1 MKGKKHSKRLAA
13 IMLALVLIA
22 TTVINP
28 GSITSVFA
36 ETAEEA
42 KTVSEKKTE
51 AEKKEEP
58 TTKVKEETTTAK
70 KEETTTKA
78 KEEVTTA
85 KKEETTTKAKEET
98 TTTKKEETTKPEE
111 GTTGNRSAKKI
122 KTVGNP
128 NAAGSSTEKDKT
140 EEDKKE
146 EDKKEEEVKT
156 YTVSSGTY
164 TKGTITVNAVKK
176 DGTAVKTTADDENA
190 IHLED
195 IKADSTLTVTFKV
208 NEAAGMKIAS
218 AKVDGKEYITNSKED
233 KSTVTVENV
242 KVTENITISA
252 SFVEKTM
259 ELQENAQ
266 YSIKDRKVTFEA
278 SAYNFNQY
286 KVNDGKWTEISDKK
300 ENPKTFGT
308 DGKYTIQMR
317 HYSEKVGHTYT
328 SQKKK
333 IVIDTEAPIIEA
345 MKADGWVDGSYSLT
359 IPVTDKVSG
368 VEKIS
373 WVSGNKKGEITGS
386 NGKFVL
392 AADKILEGEHTYSFT
407 AADKKGNITEKAVS
421 VMIKKDSVKPELK
434 VTDSAGQELKGLN
447 GWYGKNEKISV
458 KVKAGASGI
467 TEVTYAAN
475 GKTQTLGKTAAN
487 KEAEYTFT
495 PMEGSYYSEIKA
507 VSGSGV
513 ETTVAKTIQLDV
525 TAPENGCIKYVVKD
539 SDAENEKDKS
549 YTVESLADL
558 AEDDDTLSV
567 DIEVFVQDVLSG
579 IASIKA
585 ENLTF
590 SSPKTVA
597 LDGKEGSYYEVTAT
611 GLTVAQAKALKVK
624 ATDIVG
630 NVCDDVALEVISK
643 NSKVTKLGDIVAPTF
658 AVNMEET
665 PVKTENDTLYYDK
678 AVTPEFIV
686 NEAESFKDK
695 AGKIDYSYTVNKSG
709 VDITDISEDGSV
721 HTFKAPELTDGTY
734 TITFKY
740 TDGAGNIM
748 KSDSEKLTG
757 GIYMSQTI
765 VVDTKMPIISNIDIT
780 DNCKAGCKDGDVYYM
795 DGQGIT
801 FNFTVTDENVAPE
814 DIEIVAKNEDGNEQ
828 VITNFTKENSK
839 VNGKT
844 VWNCKYTVKNGDL
857 ADGVWTFKVQI
868 KDQVNHRK

>member
-13 IMLALVLIA
+13 FMLALVLIA

-42 KTVSEKKTE
+42 KTASEKKTE

-58 TTKVKEETTTAK
+58 TTKAKEETTTAK
-70 KEETTTKA
+70 KEETTTKE

-140 EEDKKE
+140 E

-475 GKTQTLGKTAAN
+475 GKTQTLGKAAAN

-513 ETTVAKTIQLDV
+513 ETTVAKTIQLDG

-539 SDAENEKDKS
+539 SDAESEKDKS
-549 YTVESLADL
+549 
-558 AEDDDTLSV
+558 
-567 DIEVFVQDVLSG
+567 
-579 IASIKA
+579 
-585 ENLTF
+585 
-590 SSPKTVA
+590 
-597 LDGKEGSYYEVTAT
+597 
-611 GLTVAQAKALKVK
+611 
-624 ATDIVG
+624 
-630 NVCDDVALEVISK
+630 
-643 NSKVTKLGDIVAPTF
+643 
-658 AVNMEET
+658 
-665 PVKTENDTLYYDK
+665 
-678 AVTPEFIV
+678 
-686 NEAESFKDK
+686 
-695 AGKIDYSYTVNKSG
+695 
-709 VDITDISEDGSV
+709 
-721 HTFKAPELTDGTY
+721 
-734 TITFKY
+734 
-740 TDGAGNIM
+740 
-748 KSDSEKLTG
+748 
-757 GIYMSQTI
+757 
-765 VVDTKMPIISNIDIT
+765 
-780 DNCKAGCKDGDVYYM
+780 
-795 DGQGIT
+795 
-801 FNFTVTDENVAPE
+801 
-814 DIEIVAKNEDGNEQ
+814 
-828 VITNFTKENSK
+828 
-839 VNGKT
+839 
-844 VWNCKYTVKNGDL
+844 
-857 ADGVWTFKVQI
+857 
-868 KDQVNHRK
+868 

>member
-13 IMLALVLIA
+13 FMLALVLIA

-42 KTVSEKKTE
+42 KTASEKKTE

-58 TTKVKEETTTAK
+58 TTKAKEETTTAK

-98 TTTKKEETTKPEE
+98 TTAKKEETTTKAKEETTTKKEETTKPEE
-111 GTTGNRSAKKI
+111 GTTGNKSAKKI

-176 DGTAVKTTADDENA
+176 DGTAVKTRADDENA

-195 IKADSTLTVTFKV
+195 IKADSILTVTFKV

-300 ENPKTFGT
+300 ENPKTFAA

-333 IVIDTEAPIIEA
+333 IVI
-345 MKADGWVDGSYSLT
+345 GSRSR
-359 IPVTDKVSG
+359 
-368 VEKIS
+368 
-373 WVSGNKKGEITGS
+373 
-386 NGKFVL
+386 
-392 AADKILEGEHTYSFT
+392 
-407 AADKKGNITEKAVS
+407 
-421 VMIKKDSVKPELK
+421 
-434 VTDSAGQELKGLN
+434 
-447 GWYGKNEKISV
+447 
-458 KVKAGASGI
+458 
-467 TEVTYAAN
+467 
-475 GKTQTLGKTAAN
+475 
-487 KEAEYTFT
+487 
-495 PMEGSYYSEIKA
+495 
-507 VSGSGV
+507 
-513 ETTVAKTIQLDV
+513 
-525 TAPENGCIKYVVKD
+525 
-539 SDAENEKDKS
+539 
-549 YTVESLADL
+549 
-558 AEDDDTLSV
+558 
-567 DIEVFVQDVLSG
+567 
-579 IASIKA
+579 
-585 ENLTF
+585 
-590 SSPKTVA
+590 
-597 LDGKEGSYYEVTAT
+597 
-611 GLTVAQAKALKVK
+611 
-624 ATDIVG
+624 
-630 NVCDDVALEVISK
+630 
-643 NSKVTKLGDIVAPTF
+643 
-658 AVNMEET
+658 
-665 PVKTENDTLYYDK
+665 
-678 AVTPEFIV
+678 
-686 NEAESFKDK
+686 
-695 AGKIDYSYTVNKSG
+695 
-709 VDITDISEDGSV
+709 
-721 HTFKAPELTDGTY
+721 
-734 TITFKY
+734 
-740 TDGAGNIM
+740 
-748 KSDSEKLTG
+748 
-757 GIYMSQTI
+757 
-765 VVDTKMPIISNIDIT
+765 
-780 DNCKAGCKDGDVYYM
+780 
-795 DGQGIT
+795 
-801 FNFTVTDENVAPE
+801 
-814 DIEIVAKNEDGNEQ
+814 
-828 VITNFTKENSK
+828 
-839 VNGKT
+839 
-844 VWNCKYTVKNGDL
+844 
-857 ADGVWTFKVQI
+857 WTRLFWT
-868 KDQVNHRK
+868 